1 MAIKNYKQASEL
13 NTENSEYYFRMGY
26 CFQALDQYDDS
37 LSTYMEYIKQ
47 FGEDSSVYNNMALI
61 YRDYILD
68 YEKALEYY
76 DKAIERNPEEA
87 LTYANKAELFY
98 YQLND
103 LNNYLIFQDIAIEKS
118 KNDPDQYNFI
128 SAKANILFENRN
140 FEDSKIETYKLID
153 LNRDDPDGFY
163 KLAMIYFEEKDYYRS
178 LNEISLSIEKL
189 KNNPNGFFIND
200 VNNEDLI
207 DLSDLYFF
215 RAEIYSK
222 LNVSNLS
229 CEDYNSYLSL
239 RENSDAEKNI
249 KSEES
254 LSLNCNN

>member
-1 MAIKNYKQASEL
+1 M
-13 NTENSEYYFRMGY
+13 
-26 CFQALDQYDDS
+26 QYI
-37 LSTYMEYIKQ
+37 EK
-47 FGEDSSVYNNMALI
+47 FGGEGDVYNNMALI
-61 YRDYILD
+61 YEKNIQN

-76 DKAIERNPEEA
+76 DKAIELIPEDA
-87 LTYANKAELFY
+87 LSYANKAKLFY
-98 YQLND
+98 YELND

-118 KNDPDQYNFI
+118 QKGSDSYNLI
-128 SAKANILFENRN
+128 SQKANVLLENGN
-140 FEDSKIETYKLID
+140 FEDAKIETYKLID

-163 KLAMIYFEEKDYYRS
+163 KLAMISFEEKNYYRS
-178 LNEISLSIEKL
+178 LIEISLSIEKL
-189 KNNPNGFFIND
+189 ENNPNGFFIND

-222 LNVSNLS
+222 LNVPNLS
-229 CEDYNSYLSL
+229 CEDYNFYLSL
-239 RENSDAEKNI
+239 RENLDAKKNI